1 MAIAVGLTAPDF
13 TLQNQHGAP
22 VSLSEFSGV
31 KDVVLV
37 FYPYAFSGVCSSEL
51 AEMRDRIDQIVDEQ
65 TEVLALSCDHR
76 YSLRAFADRDGYE
89 FSLLSDFWP
98 HGEVS
103 RAYDAFDERLGC
115 SARVTVMVD
124 RGGTVRWTTGREID
138 DARDFDEYLRVLG
151 DLRSDYSA

>member
-1 MAIAVGLTAPDF
+1 MAIAVGQTAPDF
-13 TLQNQHGAP
+13 SLRNQHGAP
-22 VSLSEFSGV
+22 VALSDFAGA

-37 FYPYAFSGVCSSEL
+37 FFPFAFSGVCTSEL
-51 AEMRDRIDQIVDEQ
+51 ADIRDGIDQIVDEH
-65 TEVLALSCDHR
+65 TEVLAISCDHR

-115 SARVTVMVD
+115 SARATVIVD
-124 RGGTVRWTTGREID
+124 RRGAVRWAVQRPIGE
-138 DARDFDEYLRVLG
+138 ARDFGEYMPVLEGLRRGYAL
-151 DLRSDYSA
+151 